1 MFSDIRTLPDD
12 TSPLADQVVNC
23 LLVLRSGLVS
33 ESEQHAF
40 QRWRS
45 ADPRHERALETLSGA
60 VGHTFGRLGD
70 DYPGMPVASSVPIA
84 PGFSSRN
91 RTMLSRR
98 RFLANT
104 LGLATVAGVGLV
116 IADSRYPL
124 HNFFS
129 DMASATGQR
138 RQFELADGSS
148 LLLDA
153 RSRVNVEF
161 TDHRRDIQLLSGAL
175 SVQVASD
182 LDRPFTVHTQ
192 QGTVRALGTQFMVRQ
207 EAGRSLVVVH
217 EHEVRVKTR
226 NGVTRVVEAGH
237 GVRFD
242 AGQVDSPRSELLDD
256 AAWQSGVIE
265 AKGRPLMHVIGALR
279 PYYDGVLRVSTAAGG
294 LNVQGRFALD
304 HVESSLQAL
313 AEQLPITVRRVTP
326 WMTFV
331 DVAAA

>member
-1 MFSDIRTLPDD
+1 M
-12 TSPLADQVVNC
+12 
-23 LLVLRSGLVS
+23 
-33 ESEQHAF
+33 
-40 QRWRS
+40 
-45 ADPRHERALETLSGA
+45 
-60 VGHTFGRLGD
+60 FGRLGD
-70 DYPGMPVASSVPIA
+70 DYPGMQVAPPLPIA
-84 PGFSSRN
+84 PGFSLPRSR
-91 RTMLSRR
+91 TVLSRR

-138 RQFELADGSS
+138 RQFELADGSR

-161 TDHRRDIQLLSGAL
+161 TPTRRDIQLLSGAL
-175 SVQVASD
+175 SVQVAGD
-182 LDRPFTVHTQ
+182 RERPFMVHTR
-192 QGTVRALGTQFMVRQ
+192 QGTVRARGTQFMVRQ
-207 EAGRSLVVVH
+207 DAGRSLVGVQ

-226 NGVTRVVEAGH
+226 HGVTRAVAAGH

-242 AGQVDSPRSELLDD
+242 AGQVDSPRPELLDD

-265 AKGRPLMHVIGALR
+265 AKGRPLMHVISALR

-304 HVESSLQAL
+304 HVEASLQAL
-313 AEQLPITVRRVTP
+313 AKQLPITVRRVTP

-331 DVAAA
+331 DVTAA